1 MSSILRLSACLLVT
15 VGLAACHRDEP
26 APAADA
32 TATAP
37 AANATAA
44 PASAETSAAPATSDA
59 TSPAGDDLPPIAL
72 DMGKVKAYMEAQKNL
87 ARVEQADPSLDAAQN
102 ASEENSQKYAAR
114 LEADT
119 KLRAA
124 IESAGL
130 STRDFA
136 RIGDA
141 LLGGMM
147 TEGALEAGQLKKIPD
162 GIDPASVEFV
172 KQHKAELAAMMGT
185 ANGG

>member
-26 APAADA
+26 APAANA
-32 TATAP
+32 GTTAP
-37 AANATAA
+37 AATT
-44 PASAETSAAPATSDA
+44 PASAATSAAPETSDATPA

-87 ARVEQADPSLDAAQN
+87 ARVEQADPNLDAAQN
-102 ASEENSQKYAAR
+102 ASEENSEQYAAR
-114 LEADT
+114 LAANT

-172 KQHKAELAAMMGT
+172 KQHKAELAALMGT
-185 ANGG
+185 ASGG